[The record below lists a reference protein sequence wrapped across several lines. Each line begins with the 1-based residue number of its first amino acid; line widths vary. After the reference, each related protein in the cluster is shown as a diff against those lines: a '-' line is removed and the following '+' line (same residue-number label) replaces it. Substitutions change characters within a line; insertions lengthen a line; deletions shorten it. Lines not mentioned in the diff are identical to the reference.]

1 MRGQMNMIIGLIGL
15 VIFVIIA
22 LNLAPTVANQSENT
36 ALNANVTTAGAALT
50 RLTPLLYIVI
60 IIVAILGFMSM
71 RQQ

>member
-22 LNLAPTVANQSENT
+22 LNLAPTVANQSEFT